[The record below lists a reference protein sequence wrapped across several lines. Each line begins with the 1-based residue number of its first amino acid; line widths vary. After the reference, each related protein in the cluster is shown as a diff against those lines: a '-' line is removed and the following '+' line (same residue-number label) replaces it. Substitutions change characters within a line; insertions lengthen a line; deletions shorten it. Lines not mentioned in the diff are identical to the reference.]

1 MPKWLSTLLLCGLIL
16 LASLSVSAC
25 SSGDDTP
32 PPSSSSNS
40 PTTPGT
46 GLGSAGIAYVKAS
59 NPGGGTRPPVPT
71 GATVIPGDN
80 FGFSIALS
88 DDTLVVGAP
97 HEASCASGINGDQT
111 SNGCQSSGAVYV
123 FIRSNGTWSQQAY
136 IKASNTQAGDN
147 FGHQVA
153 VSGDILAVSAVR
165 ESSCARGINA
175 NQMDNGCLNAGAVY
189 VFTRTNGVWSQQAYI
204 KASNAQAGHNF
215 GWKLALDSETFAVG
229 ANGDAS
235 CASGV
240 NGDPSG
246 TSSACFS
253 GAAYVFTR
261 TNGVWTQQAYIK
273 PPNRLD
279 NVAYTFGDSVA
290 ISGDRLA
297 VGATAEGGCT
307 TGVNGD
313 ETAIGCFSG
322 AVYVY
327 ARANGSWTKEAYI
340 KASNTQF
347 SDVFGSNVALSAD
360 TLAVAASNESSCATG
375 VNGDQFNNACNGAG
389 AVYVFTRT
397 NGTWSQQAYVK
408 ASNTERDDL
417 FGGSNFGASIAVLG
431 DTLAVGARNEDSC
444 ATGVNGNQDDNSCGF
459 AGSVYVFNRRA
470 GVWTQAA
477 YVKAPNTDPGDGF
490 GTSVALSTGTMAIGA
505 PGESSCMNGINGNQT
520 DNNCGAAGAVYVFI
534 GQ

>member
-46 GLGSAGIAYVKAS
+46 GPGSAGIAYVKAS

-165 ESSCARGINA
+165 ETSCARGINA

-189 VFTRTNGVWSQQAYI
+189 VFTRTNGVWNQQAYI

-215 GWKLALDSETFAVG
+215 GWKLALDSET
-229 ANGDAS
+229 
-235 CASGV
+235 
-240 NGDPSG
+240 
-246 TSSACFS
+246 
-253 GAAYVFTR
+253 
-261 TNGVWTQQAYIK
+261 
-273 PPNRLD
+273 
-279 NVAYTFGDSVA
+279 
-290 ISGDRLA
+290 LA
-297 VGATAEGGCT
+297 
-307 TGVNGD
+307 
-313 ETAIGCFSG
+313 
-322 AVYVY
+322 
-327 ARANGSWTKEAYI
+327 
-340 KASNTQF
+340 
-347 SDVFGSNVALSAD
+347 
-360 TLAVAASNESSCATG
+360 
-375 VNGDQFNNACNGAG
+375 
-389 AVYVFTRT
+389 
-397 NGTWSQQAYVK
+397 
-408 ASNTERDDL
+408 
-417 FGGSNFGASIAVLG
+417 
-431 DTLAVGARNEDSC
+431 
-444 ATGVNGNQDDNSCGF
+444 
-459 AGSVYVFNRRA
+459 
-470 GVWTQAA
+470 
-477 YVKAPNTDPGDGF
+477 
-490 GTSVALSTGTMAIGA
+490 
-505 PGESSCMNGINGNQT
+505 
-520 DNNCGAAGAVYVFI
+520 
-534 GQ
+534 